1 MVKRLKTSSEP
12 RNRHWSSN
20 LRIIKVDNLLRG
32 LRHFL
37 RNNWNSLL
45 HCNFCGTMS
54 GNEWSI
60 LYSSNRFLKD
70 FFFFFLRKN
79 PASKSEEFCLKK
91 IVGQGLVTLIT
102 FFKNFLDGYLKT
114 NRNQVAVCFSYSCY
128 SWLCYPAY
136 FE

>member
-45 HCNFCGTMS
+45 HWNFYGTMS
-54 GNEWSI
+54 GNEWRM

-79 PASKSEEFCLKK
+79 PASKSEEFYLKK

-136 FE
+136 FQ

>member
-70 FFFFFLRKN
+70 FFFFEKKPSFKVWRIL
-79 PASKSEEFCLKK
+79 PKK

-114 NRNQVAVCFSYSCY
+114 NRNRVAVCFSYSCC
-128 SWLCYPAY
+128 SWLCYPSY